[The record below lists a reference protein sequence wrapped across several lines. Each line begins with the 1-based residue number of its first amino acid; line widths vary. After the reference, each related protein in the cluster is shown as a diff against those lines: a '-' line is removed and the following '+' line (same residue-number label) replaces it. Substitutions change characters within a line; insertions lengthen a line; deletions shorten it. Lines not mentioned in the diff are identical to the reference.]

1 VATEFDLAASLADP
15 EKEAEKCT
23 AEGLG
28 LILIALMQSVVQASP
43 AEVKNW
49 SEVLDV
55 VEWVYCREGGEGE
68 GEEPKAQQRRPGERV
83 VWACSEMAVVLLP
96 RTGAVA

>member
-43 AEVKNW
+43 AEVKN
-49 SEVLDV
+49 
-55 VEWVYCREGGEGE
+55 
-68 GEEPKAQQRRPGERV
+68 
-83 VWACSEMAVVLLP
+83 
-96 RTGAVA
+96 